1 MFSPFSVP
9 IRLDRV
15 TLPTAMKSGLKAAIR
30 AYYAKQTTSYTPYRD
45 EKRTERL
52 RNCRYLWFVRRV
64 TLPTAMKSGL
74 KETDVHAALSVAC
87 VTLPTAMKSGLKV
100 RNRDGQIKD
109 VRLHSL
115 PR

>member
-9 IRLDRV
+9 ISLV
-15 TLPTAMKSGLKAAIR
+15 TLPTAIGLKERHIGR
-30 AYYAKQTTSYTPYRD
+30 RGRFRRYTPYRDEKRTESFRHHRVILLHIGYTPYRD

-74 KETDVHAALSVAC
+74 K
-87 VTLPTAMKSGLKV
+87 GLQ
-100 RNRDGQIKD
+100 R
-109 VRLHSL
+109 S
-115 PR
+115 